1 MVSESAQ
8 VLQGD
13 LVKLLFEALFWFPGD
28 YSYAEGDLIRYDLF
42 GGFDGLNPR

>member
-8 VLQGD
+8 FLQGD
-13 LVKLLFEALFWFPGD
+13 LVKLLLEALFWFPAT
-28 YSYAEGDLIRYDLF
+28 AEGDLIRCDLF